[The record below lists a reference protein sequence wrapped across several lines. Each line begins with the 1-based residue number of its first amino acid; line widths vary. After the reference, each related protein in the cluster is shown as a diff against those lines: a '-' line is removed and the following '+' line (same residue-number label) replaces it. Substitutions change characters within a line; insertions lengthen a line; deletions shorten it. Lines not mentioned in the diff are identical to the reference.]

1 MMPPAKDLT
10 GKVFGYWHVD
20 EKTDRRDSTGS
31 IIWACTC
38 KCGKKDEVAGRHL
51 TSLQSQSCGCLKTE
65 LFVKRTQRDL
75 TNMPFGKLRAV
86 RKTDLR
92 KNGSVVWECECKCGN
107 IAYVRS
113 ASLVQGNTK
122 SCGCLNATQSR
133 KNLLDRLSVDIV
145 DGTKLSALNSTP
157 PSDNT
162 SGVRGVNYERNTRRW
177 RASIGFKGVVYDL
190 GSYDHLE
197 QAAKARKAAEEIIW
211 KPFLEERLG
220 EYQDETEMKA
230 KLRTYLQTKIAEQ
243 FLTVP
248 SA

>member
-1 MMPPAKDLT
+1 MPPAKDLT
-10 GKVFGYWHVD
+10 GKVFGYWRVD

-51 TSLQSQSCGCLKTE
+51 TSLESRSCGCLKAE
-65 LFVKRTQRDL
+65 LMAERTANDL
-75 TNMPFGKLRAV
+75 SEMHFDRLKAV
-86 RKTDLR
+86 RKTDQR
-92 KNGSVVWECECKCGN
+92 KNGSVVWECQCECGN
-107 IAYVRS
+107 IAYVRA

-133 KNLLDRLSVDIV
+133 RNLLNRLSVDIV
-145 DGTKLSALNSTP
+145 DGTKLSALNSSP

-162 SGVRGVNYERNTRRW
+162 SGVRGVNYERSTGRW

-190 GSYDHLE
+190 GSYNYLE
-197 QAAKARKAAEEIIW
+197 QAAQARKTAEEIIW

-220 EYQDETEMKA
+220 EYQDEAEMKA
-230 KLRTYLQTKIAEQ
+230 KLRAYLQTKIAEQ
-243 FLTVP
+243 ILPAP